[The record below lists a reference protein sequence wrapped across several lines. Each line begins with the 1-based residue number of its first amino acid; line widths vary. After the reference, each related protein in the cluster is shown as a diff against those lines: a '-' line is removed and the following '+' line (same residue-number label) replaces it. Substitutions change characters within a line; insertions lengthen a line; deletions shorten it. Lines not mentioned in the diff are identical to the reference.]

1 MDVDAPLVTL
11 PVAFFDHQAGLSALA
26 VQHVRASG
34 RTALVYHDAPGVV
47 AARPLL
53 SGVAETLMAGLAPGH
68 TLSLI
73 ETNIPEHLA
82 EPFVYARVS
91 LSFTAWT
98 GRVSADTERVIGA
111 DAVAQ
116 ACGIDVHELVRTE
129 ALVLS
134 IHRPRAC
141 AFPGFRQLGL
151 GDRDRSRRAVAVA

>member
-1 MDVDAPLVTL
+1 MEVCAPLLTI
-11 PVAFFDHQAGLSALA
+11 PVSFFDHQTGLSALA
-26 VQHVRASG
+26 LQHVRADG
-34 RTALVYHDAPGVV
+34 RTALVYHDAPGTA

-68 TLSLI
+68 TLALI
-73 ETNIPEHLA
+73 ESNVPEHCA

-98 GRVSADTERVIGA
+98 GHISAATERVISA
-111 DAVAQ
+111 DAVAR
-116 ACGIDVHELVRTE
+116 ACGIDVCELLRTQ

-134 IHRPRAC
+134 MHYPRAC

-151 GDRDRSRRAVAVA
+151 GDRNRRALAVA